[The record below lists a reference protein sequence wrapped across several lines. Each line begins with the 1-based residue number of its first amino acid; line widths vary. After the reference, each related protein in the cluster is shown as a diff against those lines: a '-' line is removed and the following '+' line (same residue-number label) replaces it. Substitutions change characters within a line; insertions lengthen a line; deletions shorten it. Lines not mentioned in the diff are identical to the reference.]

1 MNLAILLVFSA
12 VSEVPRLAERWD
24 LTRPTTVIPGEG
36 KSYSGLAF
44 TPRGTLLVVEDRG
57 RIEEWS
63 ADARLERTVEL
74 PGRPDLEDVCIDVD
88 GRHALLAVE
97 DTCVVLRVALDTL
110 AVVDRFESP
119 REVPRG
125 KKGVESL
132 LVVEVGASRE
142 LWLGHQGSE
151 SIHALVWPI
160 VGDTAQYARNLEI
173 QDEARA
179 LTRDVA
185 TGGILIA
192 TDDRKELKLVGPDG
206 KDRDAIPLTFGAKT
220 VEGLAID
227 DVGRLLLCTDGGD
240 VVRFEKLVVRAVE
253 AASTRKD
260 SIPRLAHLV
269 DVDVPSFAPEIA
281 AVSAD
286 RRHLVYIDDHWRT
299 LEICD
304 VDWRSAGRAPVLAPR
319 DLDDEWDGRQ
329 GVPFAN
335 SITSVAAHPTLPFV
349 LVTTVGRHREDR
361 GTITAVDLRAET
373 LGKSLWFA
381 SAGRHPDSIAISPD
395 GRWAVVANEG
405 EGDDRASIAPG
416 SVTVLALHAID
427 PLTHRNFTGD
437 VPTFELDVHDG
448 IALDAGEVEPEYV
461 AMDPRSRFAV
471 VTCQENDAAVVMA
484 LDAAEPRVLPTR
496 FYLSAGAEPDGAAI
510 LDGFVDPRLGAGALV
525 AFAEEGRF
533 DRDGRWLGQSV
544 SFHWVGPE
552 GEWSRTE
559 LLSRVQLQPIVGRA
573 HCAPEGVVLAR
584 RAGQVLCLVGV
595 ERADRV
601 LLFDASNARAPTLLD
616 AASMGK
622 RPEGLMLTT
631 LGDRDAVVVCCEGND
646 GPGEISFLELGR

>member
-1 MNLAILLVFSA
+1 MLRAILLVFPSL
-12 VSEVPRLAERWD
+12 SDVPRLADRWD
-24 LTRPTTVIPGEG
+24 LAHPTTVVPGEG
-36 KSYSGLAF
+36 KSCSGLAF
-44 TPRGTLLVVEDRG
+44 TPRGTLLVVDDKG

-63 ADARLERTVEL
+63 ADSRLERTVDL
-74 PGRPDLEDVCIDVD
+74 PGRPDLEGVCIDSD

-110 AVVDRFESP
+110 SVVEEFASP

-132 LVVEVGASRE
+132 LVVELGSARE

-151 SIHALVWPI
+151 SIHALVWPS
-160 VGDTAQYARNLEI
+160 VGASTAYVRNIGI

-179 LTRDVA
+179 LTHDVA

-192 TDDRKELKLVGPDG
+192 TDDRKELKLIGPDG
-206 KDRDAIPLTFGAKT
+206 RDRDAIPLPFGERT

-227 DVGRLLLCTDGGD
+227 DLGRLLLCTDGGD
-240 VVRFEKLVVRAVE
+240 VVRFEKRAVRVVE
-253 AASTRKD
+253 AASTRTD
-260 SIPRLAHLV
+260 SVPRLAHLA

-286 RRHLVYIDDHWRT
+286 RRHLVYVDDHWRT
-299 LEICD
+299 LEICE
-304 VDWRSAGRAPVLAPR
+304 VDWRRAGQAPILAPL
-319 DLDDEWDGRQ
+319 DLDDEWDGPQ

-335 SITSVAAHPTLPFV
+335 AITSVAAHPTLPLA
-349 LVTTVGRHREDR
+349 LVTTIGRHREDR

-373 LGKSLWFA
+373 TGKSLWFA
-381 SAGRHPDSIAISPD
+381 PVGRHPDSIAISPD

-405 EGDDRASIAPG
+405 EGDERAAIAPG

-427 PLTHRNFTGD
+427 PLMHRNFTGEL
-437 VPTFELDVHDG
+437 PAFELDVHDG
-448 IALDAGEVEPEYV
+448 VAIDAGEVEPEYV
-461 AMDPRSRFAV
+461 ALDPRSRFAV
-471 VTCQENDAAVVMA
+471 VTCQENDAAVVIA
-484 LDAAEPRVLPTR
+484 LDRAEPRVLPSR
-496 FYLSAGAEPDGAAI
+496 FYFPAGAEPDGAAI
-510 LDGFVDPRLGAGALV
+510 LDGLVDPKLGAGALV

-533 DRDGRWLGQSV
+533 DRDGRWLGQAV
-544 SFHWVGPE
+544 SFHWIGPE

-559 LLSRVQLQPIVGRA
+559 LLARVALPPIVGRA

-584 RAGQVLCLVGV
+584 RSDRVLCLVGV

-601 LLFDASNARAPTLLD
+601 LLFDASDARAPTFLD
-616 AASMGK
+616 AASTGK
-622 RPEGLMLTT
+622 RPEGLLLTT
-631 LGDRDAVVVCCEGND
+631 LGDRDMVVVCCEGNE
-646 GPGEISFLELGR
+646 GPGEITFLELPR